1 MANTYTQIFV
11 HIVFA
16 VQNRECVIKEQ
27 LRIELEKYIT
37 GIITNNK
44 SKLLAVFCNP
54 DHVHVL
60 LSLHPTI
67 SIATITGDIK
77 SGSSK
82 WMNQNHKIIGNFRWQ
97 DGYGAFTCSKSQID
111 DIAGY
116 ILNQPIH
123 HRKQSF
129 REEYREILKKSEI
142 DYNED
147 YLFNWIE

>member
-16 VQNRECVIKEQ
+16 VQNRECAIREQ

-37 GIITNNK
+37 GIVTNNK
-44 SKLLAVFCNP
+44 SKLLGIYCNP

-60 LSLHPTI
+60 VGLHPTI
-67 SIATITGDIK
+67 SVATITGDIK

-82 WMNQNHKIIGNFRWQ
+82 WINQNRKTIDKFSWQ

-116 ILNQPIH
+116 IKNQPTH
-123 HRKQSF
+123 HGKKSF
-129 REEYREILKKSEI
+129 REEYLEILKKSEM
-142 DYNED
+142 DYDEA
-147 YLFNWIE
+147 YLFNWID